1 MDPDRPD
8 PAGSPSRRRL
18 LLLFALVALAAY
30 VADQLSKWWAVERL
44 QGRPD
49 IAVVGDVLQ
58 LHFVRNP
65 GAAFSTG
72 RGLTPVITCV
82 AIVATVVVL
91 VVARRIGTRLW
102 AIALGLLLAGITGNL
117 TDRLLR
123 EPGPFRGHVID
134 MIQLPNWPVFNIA
147 DIAINVAAGLIVLQA
162 LRGIRLDG
170 TRDGDE
176 SPAPEGPEGPE
187 EPGPAVATP
196 TTEPGGTP

>member
-8 PAGSPSRRRL
+8 TAASGASSDRRRL
-18 LLLFALVALAAY
+18 LRIFALVALVVYAL
-30 VADQLSKWWAVERL
+30 DQASKWWAVERL

-49 IAVVGDVLQ
+49 IAVLGDLLQ

-72 RGLTPVITCV
+72 RGLTPLITCV
-82 AIVATVVVL
+82 ALVATLVVL
-91 VVARRIGTRLW
+91 YVVRRIGDHVW
-102 AIALGLLLAGITGNL
+102 AVALGLLLAGITGNL

-162 LRGIRLDG
+162 LRGVRLDG
-170 TRDGDE
+170 TRDVEE
-176 SPAPEGPEGPE
+176 S
-187 EPGPAVATP
+187 VP
-196 TTEPGGTP
+196 TTPSEPGGTP